1 MLVSGG
7 RMIRLPM
14 GWVFV
19 AVALVVG
26 LCWLAYEG
34 GFRRG
39 KTVERDERLL
49 AQGPIEGPERD
60 PLLTPSASTPTGRP
74 AAIPTPKQAAPPV
87 VGVQPKP
94 VAPSPAQGKP
104 VTKEVSGVSPSQ
116 APAPQPVQVGG
127 DPRVAGLN
135 YFVVARLP
143 QEEAEKAAAF
153 LSARG
158 VSAAVIPSNNPK
170 FMRVIAVRGFAK
182 ADLTGPDASKLKADI
197 RKAGRAY
204 KAEAKGPTDFS
215 DLYAERHTP

>member
-19 AVALVVG
+19 AVAMMVG

-49 AQGPIEGPERD
+49 SQGPIEGPERD
-60 PLLTPSASTPTGRP
+60 PLLNTSASPATSRP
-74 AAIPTPKQAAPPV
+74 AVVPPPKQAPPV
-87 VGVQPKP
+87 GVVAQPKP
-94 VAPSPAQGKP
+94 STQPTQGKP
-104 VTKEVSGVSPSQ
+104 LSKEPPAGAPTQ
-116 APAPQPVQVGG
+116 ATAPQPVQVGG
-127 DPRVAGLN
+127 DPRIPGLN

-182 ADLTGPDASKLKADI
+182 ADLTGPDASKLKSDI
-197 RKAGRAY
+197 RKAGRSY